1 MTIETEILNHLNS
14 NWSQTPTIAWVNSN
28 VTFNYDANTEYLIP
42 SVVLAG
48 SDVKEVPS
56 NDGIVRRDFILGLNL
71 LIKDNTGMA
80 NANTYTNALS
90 AIFHKIDISTTNFTY
105 HFDALE
111 VSQGFGSGAHFE
123 VPVVI
128 DFYVFSS

>member
-1 MTIETEILNHLNS
+1 MTIETEILDHLNT
-14 NWSQTPTIAWVNSN
+14 NWTQTPTIAWSNSN
-28 VTFNYDANTEYLIP
+28 VTFNYNADTEYLVPAIVIAA
-42 SVVLAG
+42 SEVM
-48 SDVKEVPS
+48 EVPH
-56 NDGIVRRDFILGLNL
+56 NIGIVRRDFILGLNL

-80 NANTYTNALS
+80 TANTYTNALS
-90 AIFHKIDISTTNFTY
+90 DIFHKKSISTQNFLY

-111 VSQGFGSGAHFE
+111 VSQGFSSGAHFE

>member
-1 MTIETEILNHLNS
+1 MTIETEILDHLNT
-14 NWSQTPTIAWVNSN
+14 NWTETPTIAWSNSN
-28 VTFNYDANTEYLIP
+28 VTFNFNADIEYLIP

-48 SDVKEVPS
+48 SDVKEVPF
-56 NDGIVRRDFILGLNL
+56 NIGIVRRDFILGLNL

-80 NANTYTNALS
+80 NANTYASALS
-90 AIFHKIDISTTNFTY
+90 DIFHKKSISTQNFLY

-111 VSQGFGSGAHFE
+111 VSQGFSSGAHYE

>member
-1 MTIETEILNHLNS
+1 MTIETEILDHLNT
-14 NWSQTPTIAWVNSN
+14 NWTETPTIAWSNSN
-28 VTFNYDANTEYLIP
+28 VTFNFNADIEYLIP

-48 SDVKEVPS
+48 SDVKEVPFS
-56 NDGIVRRDFILGLNL
+56 IGIVRRDFILGLNL

-80 NANTYTNALS
+80 AANTYASALS
-90 AIFHKIDISTTNFTY
+90 DIFHKKSISTQNFLY

-111 VSQGFGSGAHFE
+111 VSQGFSSGAHYE

>member
-1 MTIETEILNHLNS
+1 MTIETEILHHLNS

-28 VTFNYDANTEYLIP
+28 VTFNYDANTEYLVP
-42 SVVLAG
+42 SITLAG
-48 SDVKEVPS
+48 SEIKEVP
-56 NDGIVRRDFILGLNL
+56 NNIGIVRRDFILGLNL

-80 NANTYTNALS
+80 NVNTYTSALS
-90 AIFHKIDISTTNFTY
+90 TLYHKKDITTANY
-105 HFDALE
+105 ILHFDALE

>member
-1 MTIETEILNHLNS
+1 MTIETEILDHLNT
-14 NWSQTPTIAWVNSN
+14 NWTQTPTVAWSNSN
-28 VTFNYDANTEYLIP
+28 VTFNYDANIEYLIP
-42 SVVLAG
+42 SIRLAG
-48 SDVKEVPS
+48 SEVKEVPH
-56 NDGIVRRDFILGLNL
+56 NIGIVRRDFILGLNL

-80 NANTYTNALS
+80 NVNTYTSALS
-90 AIFHKIDISTTNFTY
+90 DIFHKKSISTTNFIY

>member
-1 MTIETEILNHLNS
+1 MTIETELLNHLNT
-14 NWSQTPTIAWVNSN
+14 NWSQSPSIAWVHSN
-28 VTFNYDANTEYLIP
+28 VTFNYNANTEYLIP
-42 SVVLAG
+42 SITIAA
-48 SDVKEVPS
+48 SDIKEVP
-56 NDGIVRRDFILGLNL
+56 NNIGIVRRDFILGLNL

-80 NANTYTNALS
+80 NVNTYTSALS
-90 AIFHKIDISTTNFTY
+90 ALYHKKDISTTNY
-105 HFDALE
+105 ILHFGPLE